1 MVNIQRFRLELPDRG
16 LCLSSKPQGSIYQ
29 RLVLAGLSATLK
41 PTCWLWNGEERG
53 RPPTKPCLAPQVF
66 VLLWTAA
73 TSCPRR
79 PKNKARPCSSG
90 SITKQGHNQHR
101 IQLFKGRL
109 AILEDMHLW
118 KQAVF
123 TNAFKLT
130 LKVSNEVSIWRQ
142 RSIRLIV
149 FFVRL
154 QKEGSNRFDFHLT
167 EFIFTSPQVLLM
179 KDIFHFIQI
188 GENVQSG
195 TRIKGIS
202 KSNKAHQSTWLLWD
216 CVCDLKGV
224 IGGQ

>member
-41 PTCWLWNGEERG
+41 PSCWLWNGEERG

-90 SITKQGHNQHR
+90 SITKQGHNRHR
-101 IQLFKGRL
+101 IRLFKGRL
-109 AILEDMHLW
+109 AILADMHLW
-118 KQAVF
+118 KQA
-123 TNAFKLT
+123 AT
-130 LKVSNEVSIWRQ
+130 LKVSNEVSIWWQ

-154 QKEGSNRFDFHLT
+154 QKEESNRFDFHLT
-167 EFIFTSPQVLLM
+167 EFIFISFASIFF
-179 KDIFHFIQI
+179 KDIFNFIQI

-195 TRIKGIS
+195 TRIKGFPNLTKHIS
-202 KSNKAHQSTWLLWD
+202 LHD

>member
-29 RLVLAGLSATLK
+29 RLVLAGLSTTLK

-53 RPPTKPCLAPQVF
+53 RPPTKTCLAPQVF

-90 SITKQGHNQHR
+90 SITKQGHNRHR
-101 IQLFKGRL
+101 IRLFKGRL
-109 AILEDMHLW
+109 AILADMHLW
-118 KQAVF
+118 KQA
-123 TNAFKLT
+123 AT
-130 LKVSNEVSIWRQ
+130 LKVCNEVSIWWQ

-154 QKEGSNRFDFHLT
+154 QKEESNRFDFHLT
-167 EFIFTSPQVLLM
+167 EFIFISFAS
-179 KDIFHFIQI
+179 KFFKIFHFIQI
-188 GENVQSG
+188 GENFQSG

-202 KSNKAHQSTWLLWD
+202 KSNNAHQSTWLLWD